1 MKVVIPVA
9 GEGRRLRPHTYS
21 TPKCLLQVA
30 GKPILGHIVD
40 QILELDFSEIIFVT
54 GPSGQQ
60 QIEQFV
66 RSNYDFNARF
76 IAQEKLY
83 GLGYAVYLG
92 IVSRSEDLLIVLGDT
107 IVELDWQGMIAAGNN
122 TLVVKE
128 VADPR
133 AFGVVETAGDRIVH
147 LVEKPEHPPTNLAVV
162 GVYYIKDTAKFF
174 DCITEVI
181 EKGITT
187 HGEIQ
192 VTDAFDLLIKKGS
205 TIHTF
210 PTTGWYD
217 CGQKETI
224 LSTNRFLLDRLAS
237 SAYRDG
243 SVIISPSYIAPEAV
257 IENSVIG
264 PYASIGKNS
273 VVRNSIVRDSII
285 ADQTQIVSCT
295 IEKSLIGNDVMMH
308 DANGTYNLGDYS
320 EVGELRIM

>member
-1 MKVVIPVA
+1 VKVIIPVA

-54 GPSGQQ
+54 GPNGQQ
-60 QIEQFV
+60 QIEHFV
-66 RSNYDFNARF
+66 RSNYEFNARF

-107 IVELDWQGMIAAGNN
+107 IVELDWRGMIATGNN

-133 AFGVVETAGDRIVH
+133 AFGVVETDGDRIIH
-147 LVEKPEHPPTNLAVV
+147 LVEKPENPPTNLAVV

-174 DCITEVI
+174 DCVTEVI

-187 HGEIQ
+187 RGEIQ

-224 LSTNRFLLDRLAS
+224 LSTNRFLLARNAS
-237 SAYRDG
+237 TANLEG
-243 SVIISPSYIAPEAV
+243 SVIITPCYIAPEAV
-257 IENSVIG
+257 IENSIIG

-273 VVRNSIVRDSII
+273 VVRNSNVRDSII
-285 ADQTQIVSCT
+285 ADRTQIVSCT
-295 IEKSLIGNDVMMH
+295 IEKSLIGNDVTMH
-308 DANGTYNLGDYS
+308 GAKGTYNLGDFS
-320 EVGELRIM
+320 EVGEFQVT

>member
-30 GKPILGHIVD
+30 GKPILGHIID
-40 QILELDFSEIIFVT
+40 QILDLDFSEVIFVT
-54 GPSGQQ
+54 GPNGH

-66 RSNYDFNARF
+66 RSNYDFDARF

-107 IVELDWQGMIAAGNN
+107 IVELDWQRMIAAGNN

-133 AFGVVETAGDRIVH
+133 AFGVVETDGDRIVH
-147 LVEKPEHPPTNLAVV
+147 LVEKPDEPPTNLAVV

-181 EKGITT
+181 EKGITS

-217 CGQKETI
+217 CGRKETI
-224 LSTNRFLLDRLAS
+224 LSTNRFLLERQQAS
-237 SAYRDG
+237 AQRGG
-243 SVIISPSYIAPEAV
+243 SVIIPPSYIAPEAV
-257 IENSVIG
+257 IENSIVG

-273 VVRNSIVRDSII
+273 IVRNSIVRDSII

-295 IEKSLIGNDVMMH
+295 IERSLIGSDVVIH
-308 DANGTYNLGDYS
+308 DAAGTYNLGDHS
-320 EVGELRIM
+320 EIGELRAG

>member
-54 GPSGQQ
+54 GPNGR

-66 RSNYDFNARF
+66 RSNYSFNARF

-83 GLGYAVYLG
+83 GLGYAIYLG

-107 IVELDWQGMIAAGNN
+107 IVELDWRGMIATGNN

-133 AFGVVETAGDRIVH
+133 AFGVVETDGDRIIH
-147 LVEKPEHPPTNLAVV
+147 LVEKPENPPTNLAVV
-162 GVYYIKDTAKFF
+162 GVYYIKDTTKFF

-187 HGEIQ
+187 RGEIQ

-217 CGQKETI
+217 CGQKGTI
-224 LSTNRFLLDRLAS
+224 LSTNRFLLDRQS
-237 SAYRDG
+237 SGSYREG
-243 SVIISPSYIAPEAV
+243 SVIITPSYIAPEAV
-257 IENSVIG
+257 IENSIVG

-285 ADQTQIVSCT
+285 ADRTQIVSCA
-295 IEKSLIGNDVMMH
+295 IEKSLIGNNVVMH
-308 DANGTYNLGDYS
+308 DANGAYNLGDYS
-320 EVGELRIM
+320 EVGESRIM